1 MANYF
6 FIEIN
11 FLSELLIEIAT
22 DIRVVIGAEILI
34 ALFLVFTQGVG
45 SQSKQ
50 NKHWIKKSCLTERS
64 DGEAVKY
71 SIEIYAKNICL
82 AKNENKQST

>member
-34 ALFLVFTQGVG
+34 ALPFLFSHKVSVRKA
-45 SQSKQ
+45 SKT
-50 NKHWIKKSCLTERS
+50 NTEFKKN
-64 DGEAVKY
+64 GEV
-71 SIEIYAKNICL
+71 
-82 AKNENKQST
+82 

>member
-22 DIRVVIGAEILI
+22 DIRVMIGAEILI
-34 ALFLVFTQGVG
+34 ALPFLFSHKVSVHKA
-45 SQSKQ
+45 SKT
-50 NKHWIKKSCLTERS
+50 NTE
-64 DGEAVKY
+64 
-71 SIEIYAKNICL
+71 
-82 AKNENKQST
+82 

>member
-34 ALFLVFTQGVG
+34 ALFFVFTQGVS

-50 NKHWIKKSCLTERS
+50 NKHWIKKMLCDR
-64 DGEAVKY
+64 AVRW
-71 SIEIYAKNICL
+71 
-82 AKNENKQST
+82 